1 MNEAN
6 VAKGRAD
13 ANPIIEIE
21 PVTDGKITICLTDHA
36 PVRIVAADWPVLSQV
51 FMTLYRLNPD
61 FDLSGRS
68 LSDVIADDYKEKH
81 GENYSGHDNLQQV
94 GVIGAVIRKHTD
106 GRALLYGLTLNISCL
121 PKEVTALAKCSCKS
135 FGGRLL
141 QPNADLR
148 EAVMTAAAAFVN
160 MRGGGF
166 AEAPLRLAEA
176 CLSRMSPEDL
186 DDDRTAKSDSEVVV
200 LSGGHPVRVSPRDW
214 PIISDASMPLSVDI
228 DEHQTDTHEIGHARL
243 AVRQHRDGRCL
254 VYGYTRYEA
263 CKDCQ
268 DSEWLESLNI
278 YHLRAGRLLPPD
290 SDLIDAIRDVGIA
303 LRLNGHTILA
313 CINGLPAQDLV

>member
-6 VAKGRAD
+6 VAKGRTD
-13 ANPIIEIE
+13 ANPIIETDR
-21 PVTDGKITICLTDHA
+21 VTDGKITICLTDHA

-51 FMTLYRLNPD
+51 FMILYRLNPD

-81 GENYSGHDNLQQV
+81 GEDYSGHDNLQQV
-94 GVIGAVIRKHTD
+94 GVGEIGAVIRKHTD
-106 GRALLYGLTLNISCL
+106 GRVLLYGLD
-121 PKEVTALAKCSCKS
+121 KCSCKS

-176 CLSRMSPEDL
+176 CLSWMPPEDL

-214 PIISDASMPLSVDI
+214 PIISDASMPLWVDI
-228 DEHQTDTHEIGHARL
+228 DENQTETHEIGHERL

-263 CKDCQ
+263 FEDCQ
-268 DSEWLESLNI
+268 VPEWLASLNI
-278 YHLRAGRLLPPD
+278 YNLRGGRLLPPD

-303 LRLNGHTILA
+303 LRLGGHTILA